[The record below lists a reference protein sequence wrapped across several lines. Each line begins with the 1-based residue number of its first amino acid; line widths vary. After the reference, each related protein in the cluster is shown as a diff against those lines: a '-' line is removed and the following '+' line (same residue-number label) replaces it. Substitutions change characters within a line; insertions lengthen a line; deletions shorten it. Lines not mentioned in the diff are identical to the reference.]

1 MREFRTNDRAFPL
14 VVTLVVL
21 SIVVG
26 IVLSALG
33 ITFDNLFWRLEVFVK
48 RIYDMGW
55 DAVEWAVQYFL
66 LGAIIVVPIWV
77 IARLVGGGGGSLVRH
92 FGGGIWHWRSA
103 VRRMARQLVG
113 A

>member
-1 MREFRTNDRAFPL
+1 MALTGDVPATATPWQATATRRQGAPGMQWDRIFGGNPL
-14 VVTLVVL
+14 SVIIRLVVL

-77 IARLVGGGGGSLVRH
+77 IARLVG
-92 FGGGIWHWRSA
+92 
-103 VRRMARQLVG
+103 
-113 A
+113 